1 MRRSRGAGGQRG
13 YRGSASFV
21 LTAPVAAVLNFIPVL
36 GPFLAPFKFQAAA
49 LAGLRWEPIFDLCY
63 A

>member
-1 MRRSRGAGGQRG
+1 MRRSCDVDDRKG

-21 LTAPVAAVLNFIPVL
+21 LTAPVAAVLNFSPVL

-49 LAGLRWEPIFDLCY
+49 QAGLRWEPIFDLYY